1 MKKLNLQEHFIFLG
15 TRLNPYPYFKHCDLY
30 VQTSRHEGY
39 VTTVTEAKLFARPI
53 VCTDVSGARE
63 QLTDGVNGEIAKID
77 ADDIYNRVSSIIKD
91 KSLRDKY
98 SAALSECGCSNDE
111 DWLAIFNDKA
121 AANE

>member
-1 MKKLNLQEHFIFLG
+1 
-15 TRLNPYPYFKHCDLY
+15 
-30 VQTSRHEGY
+30 
-39 VTTVTEAKLFARPI
+39 
-53 VCTDVSGARE
+53 
-63 QLTDGVNGEIAKID
+63 VNGEIAKID

-111 DWLAIFNDKA
+111 DWLAVFNDKA